1 VDNSNKKLFLQPVN
15 QLNKK
20 NKMKKVFTLIA
31 AASMFTFV
39 ACGPSAEEKAA
50 KEKATQDSIAAV
62 EAAKAAEEAAKAQA
76 ITDST
81 NAYNAAKEAEA
92 KRVADSTAEYEAN
105 KGKGGKTKPKSV
117 EQKVKENKKELNKD
131 RG

>member
-1 VDNSNKKLFLQPVN
+1 MHPVN

-20 NKMKKVFTLIA
+20 NKMKKVFTLVA
-31 AASMFTFV
+31 VASMFTFV

-62 EAAKAAEEAAKAQA
+62 EAAKAAEEAARAQA

-81 NAYNAAKEAEA
+81 NAYTAAKEAEA
-92 KRVADSTAEYEAN
+92 KRVADSIAEAES
-105 KGKGGKTKPKSV
+105 KGKGKTKP
-117 EQKVKENKKELNKD
+117 VKTIKEKEKEEAKKATD
-131 RG
+131 GRG

>member
-1 VDNSNKKLFLQPVN
+1 
-15 QLNKK
+15 
-20 NKMKKVFTLIA
+20 MKKVFTLVA
-31 AASMFTFV
+31 VASMFTLV

-62 EAAKAAEEAAKAQA
+62 DAAKAAEEAAKAQA

-81 NAYNAAKEAEA
+81 NAFNAAKEAEA
-92 KRVADSTAEYEAN
+92 KRVADSVEAAKTA
-105 KGKGGKTKPKSV
+105 KGGKTVKPKTI
-117 EQKVKENKKELNKD
+117 KEKEKEEAKKATSG

>member
-1 VDNSNKKLFLQPVN
+1 
-15 QLNKK
+15 
-20 NKMKKVFTLIA
+20 MKKVFTLVA
-31 AASMFTFV
+31 VASMFTLV

-81 NAYNAAKEAEA
+81 NAFNAAKEAEA
-92 KRVADSTAEYEAN
+92 KRVADSTEAAA
-105 KGKGGKTKPKSV
+105 KDKKGGKTVKPKTNAQH
-117 EQKVKENKKELNKD
+117 EKEVKKELNKD